1 MASIRKATSFSFAN
15 MPNDGSCGLVVAT
28 LICLCI
34 VAPASGQRGAP
45 APNLAIDDG
54 RQWFEPGAEASTGS
68 AVRKGALA
76 TAFNEGT
83 AEKILLGV
91 IRAAPRSEEASQ
103 AHELLSRIYLRSGQY
118 AHATENLDRWAE
130 SFPNRR
136 EVLSEKSDIEQFRG
150 LPDQHNG
157 PVRVLTLSHD
167 ADDWS
172 LPVSIDG
179 KSASYLF
186 DSGAWISVMSD
197 AEAMRLGLT
206 IRAGSGRIGDSSG
219 TGFRARTAVA
229 REIRLGAM
237 RFQNVSFAVV
247 PNKEPFGILGMPIW
261 AAVRHVRWS
270 NRGTWELG
278 GRGASVDRGSRNV
291 VFSGNHLLLATSVS
305 GMRVFGNL
313 DTGAIDTDLNANFS
327 DQFPALIQQG
337 TKETRAITGLG
348 GTASFDSVTVPEVP
362 FQIGSTRVVLRP
374 AHVTLQRNGGTGG
387 NCCVGNIGL
396 DILAQTGEFELDLS
410 AMVLRLP

>member
-1 MASIRKATSFSFAN
+1 VASNHPSAV
-15 MPNDGSCGLVVAT
+15 VVAT
-28 LICLCI
+28 LTCLC
-34 VAPASGQRGAP
+34 VVMTASGQRGGP

-54 RQWFEPGAEASTGS
+54 RRWFEPGAGASTDS
-68 AVRKGALA
+68 AIRKGAVA
-76 TAFNEGT
+76 TAFNEGV

-118 AHATENLDRWAE
+118 NRAIKNLDRWAE

-136 EVLSEKSDIEQFRG
+136 EVLSEKADIEQFRG

-179 KSASYLF
+179 KPASYLF
-186 DSGAWISVMSD
+186 DSGAWISIMSD
-197 AEAMRLGLT
+197 AEAMRLGLV
-206 IRAGSGRIGDSSG
+206 IRAGSGTIGDSSG

-229 REIRLGAM
+229 RDVRLGAM

-261 AAVRHVRWS
+261 AAVSHVRWS
-270 NRGTWELG
+270 GRGTWELG
-278 GRGASVDRGSRNV
+278 GPSVSADHASRNI

-305 GMRVFGNL
+305 GTRVFGNL

-327 DQFPALIQQG
+327 EQFPALIQGG
-337 TKETRAITGLG
+337 TREKRDITGLG

-362 FQIGSTRVVLRP
+362 FLIGPTRVVLRP
-374 AHVTLQRNGGTGG
+374 GHVTLQRNGGTGG

-410 AMVLRLP
+410 AMLLRLR